1 MCPIGRHG
9 ADSLGLGLH
18 NGIRDDAFGCSSLL
32 RKLRLSA
39 LPSVFALLLG
49 SWFSGAATYMSVVAR
64 LSLLS
69 VYLEC
74 MQALQCITKSLY

>member
-9 ADSLGLGLH
+9 ADILGLGLH

-39 LPSVFALLLG
+39 IPSVFALLLG
-49 SWFSGAATYMSVVAR
+49 SWFSGAATYMSIVSGALVHGDMCTSNVASM
-64 LSLLS
+64 LS
-69 VYLEC
+69 
-74 MQALQCITKSLY
+74 

>member
-1 MCPIGRHG
+1 MRAIGGHG
-9 ADSLGLGLH
+9 ANMLGFGLH

-64 LSLLS
+64 VSLLS
-69 VYLEC
+69 VDFEC
-74 MQALQCITKSLY
+74 MQVMG